1 MGDVWKR
8 FNLPALGYPFTIFAL
23 VDTNLDEFQM
33 KWNTI
38 LATLAACPLCVDIEF
53 TAALLKLF
61 PAPPESNE
69 EAWTTLHSQ
78 VCALLEEVTIVA
90 ATNSEA
96 VENKHAI
103 SQSLFAKVRGRA
115 KTLACAVED
124 SFLDV
129 IARSYGKLQDEISKR
144 EQAKNVKVS
153 FSRLGKRRRGS
164 YSQPKGIFQ
173 ESEDKPLQQRVEAAR
188 SRQMRKMSGLF
199 SFQNVTVTLLLII

>member
-1 MGDVWKR
+1 MGDTWKR
-8 FNLPALGYPFTIFAL
+8 FNIPALGYPFATFAVL
-23 VDTNLDEFQM
+23 DTSLDEFQM

-38 LATLAACPLCVDIEF
+38 LETLAACPLCVDVEF

-61 PAPPESNE
+61 PAPPQSNE
-69 EAWTTLHSQ
+69 EAWAMLHAQ
-78 VCALLEEVTIVA
+78 VCALLDEVTIVA

-103 SQSLFAKVRGRA
+103 TQSLFAKVRGRA
-115 KTLACAVED
+115 KTLSSAVED

-129 IARSYGKLQDEISKR
+129 IARSYGKLRHQISQQ

-153 FSRLGKRRRGS
+153 FSRLGKRRRGF

-188 SRQMRKMSGLF
+188 SRQMRKMSGLI
-199 SFQNVTVTLLLII
+199 SFQNTCFK